1 MKKLTILAVDDVL
14 ANRISLQ
21 YLIEEYCDDID
32 VVLAQSG
39 EEALKITYS
48 LDISLIILD
57 IQMPGMDGFETAKYL
72 KNNPK
77 TKNIPVIFLTAA
89 FKKEE
94 FQQKGFEIGAIDYLT
109 KPIEDQQ
116 FINKINLY
124 KEVIFKTKEL
134 EALNHNLNESLKQE
148 IRLKETIQKQHRE
161 IAEQSKMIALG
172 DMLSNI
178 AHQWRQ
184 PLSIIS
190 TCSSGMSLKKEMD
203 MLSDEELTE
212 TLEKITD
219 ITKQLSNTI
228 DGFKSNIFEDI
239 KTQCNLAEFIQNTI
253 NSKIYLFNQNNI
265 TLVQDLDNSIEI
277 ITLPNSLQQSL
288 LNILINSIEVLGSID
303 EDKFIFVNLFLQ
315 EDEIHIIIKDNG
327 GGIEQKSLQKV
338 FEPYFTTKHKKQGI
352 GLGLTNVYNNITT
365 NLHGKVKVEN
375 KRFSYNEVDYK
386 GAQVNIILNYS
397 MAKVGNEKNIS
408 FL

>member
-116 FINKINLY
+116 FINKIKLY

-134 EALNHNLNESLKQE
+134 EALNHNLNESLQQE

-161 IAEQSKMIALG
+161 IAEQSKMVALG
-172 DMLSNI
+172 
-178 AHQWRQ
+178 
-184 PLSIIS
+184 
-190 TCSSGMSLKKEMD
+190 
-203 MLSDEELTE
+203 
-212 TLEKITD
+212 
-219 ITKQLSNTI
+219 
-228 DGFKSNIFEDI
+228 
-239 KTQCNLAEFIQNTI
+239 
-253 NSKIYLFNQNNI
+253 
-265 TLVQDLDNSIEI
+265 
-277 ITLPNSLQQSL
+277 
-288 LNILINSIEVLGSID
+288 
-303 EDKFIFVNLFLQ
+303 
-315 EDEIHIIIKDNG
+315 
-327 GGIEQKSLQKV
+327 
-338 FEPYFTTKHKKQGI
+338 
-352 GLGLTNVYNNITT
+352 
-365 NLHGKVKVEN
+365 
-375 KRFSYNEVDYK
+375 
-386 GAQVNIILNYS
+386 
-397 MAKVGNEKNIS
+397 
-408 FL
+408 

>member
-1 MKKLTILAVDDVL
+1 MKKLTVLAVDDVL

-21 YLIEEYCDDID
+21 YLIEEYFDDID
-32 VVLAQSG
+32 VILAESG
-39 EEALKITYS
+39 EEALKITYT
-48 LDISLIILD
+48 LDIDLIILD

-72 KNNPK
+72 KSNPK
-77 TKNIPVIFLTAA
+77 TNTIPVIFLTAA

-116 FINKINLY
+116 FINKLKLY
-124 KEVIFKTKEL
+124 KEVILKTKEL
-134 EALNHNLNESLKQE
+134 EAVNLNLSESLQQE
-148 IRLKETIQKQHRE
+148 RQLKETIQRQHRE
-161 IAEQSKMIALG
+161 IAEQSKMVALG

-190 TCSSGMSLKKEMD
+190 TCSSGMSVKKEMD
-203 MLSDEELTE
+203 ILTDEELTE
-212 TLEKITD
+212 NLERITE

-228 DGFKSNIFEDI
+228 DGFRNNIFEDV
-239 KTQCNLAEFIQNTI
+239 KTKCNLSEFIRNTI
-253 NSKIYLFNQNNI
+253 NSKSYIYDQNNI
-265 TLVQDLDNSIEI
+265 TIVQNLDESIEI

-288 LNILINSIEVLGSID
+288 LNILINSIEALEKTTVT
-303 EDKFIFVNLFLQ
+303 KFIFVDLYL
-315 EDEIHIIIKDNG
+315 EDDLITITIKDNAG
-327 GGIEQKSLQKV
+327 GMEAKNLHKV

-352 GLGLTNVYNNITT
+352 GLGLTNVYNNVVT

-375 KRFSYNEVDYK
+375 KRFVHEDIEYK
-386 GAQVNIILNYS
+386 GTEVTIRMNY
-397 MAKVGNEKNIS
+397 NIS
-408 FL
+408 KLND

>member
-1 MKKLTILAVDDVL
+1 MKKLTVLAVDDVL

-32 VVLAQSG
+32 VVLAESG
-39 EEALKITYS
+39 EEALKITYT
-48 LDISLIILD
+48 LDINLIILD

-72 KNNPK
+72 KSNPK
-77 TKNIPVIFLTAA
+77 TGNIPVIFLTAA

-116 FINKINLY
+116 FINKIKLY
-124 KEVIFKTKEL
+124 KEVILKTKEL
-134 EALNHNLNESLKQE
+134 EAVNNNLYKSLQEE
-148 IRLKETIQKQHRE
+148 IRLKETIQRQHRE
-161 IAEQSKMIALG
+161 IAEQSKMVALG

-190 TCSSGMSLKKEMD
+190 TCSSGMSLKKEMNI
-203 MLSDEELTE
+203 LTDEELSE
-212 TLEKITD
+212 NLERITD
-219 ITKQLSNTI
+219 ITDQLSHTI

-239 KTQCNLAEFIQNTI
+239 KTKCNLAEFIRNTV
-253 NSKIYLFNQNNI
+253 NSKSYLFEQNNI
-265 TLVQDLDNSIEI
+265 SIIQDLNEDIEI

-288 LNILINSIEVLGSID
+288 LNILINSIEVLDNIKGEKLIFID
-303 EDKFIFVNLFLQ
+303 LYIKDDLIT
-315 EDEIHIIIKDNG
+315 ISIKDNG
-327 GGIEQKSLQKV
+327 GGIEQKNLHKV

-352 GLGLTNVYNNITT
+352 GLGLTNVYNNVVT
-365 NLHGKVKVEN
+365 NLHGKVKVDN
-375 KRFSYNEVDYK
+375 KRFSYEETSYK
-386 GAQVNIILNYS
+386 GTQVKITLNYS
-397 MAKVGNEKNIS
+397 MSKSFDAKNIS
-408 FL
+408 F